1 MKYFNPWISHTGMI
15 TWVPEIRIHTKCIIK
30 VADFP
35 FDTRMLNF
43 LLCIIILYIWLL
55 KPIEYKLKECCEI
68 AFYSWAHTVK
78 QMTIQQYGNKNIT
91 NTTHLNAN
99 TEWEVYHTCASNK
112 TIETSEDLFWW
123 VTNYVLYMKRNS
135 SYHIYNL
142 IMPCLGK
149 LFSKKKNS
157 IIF

>member
-1 MKYFNPWISHTGMI
+1 MEMKYFNPWISHTGTI

-35 FDTRMLNF
+35 FDTQ
-43 LLCIIILYIWLL
+43 
-55 KPIEYKLKECCEI
+55 CCEI

-142 IMPCLGK
+142 IMPCLGRK
-149 LFSKKKNS
+149 KYFILILFVYL
-157 IIF
+157 IIKI